1 MYIESSA
8 PRSRGEIAILQ
19 TDWMVLGQDKCNIS
33 FWYHMVGDHVG
44 SLDVS
49 LVNYSLITY

>member
-8 PRSRGEIAILQ
+8 PRSKGEIAVLQ
-19 TDWMVLGQDKCNIS
+19 TSWMVLNNDKCNIS

-44 SLDVS
+44 TLEVGILHD
-49 LVNYSLITY
+49 